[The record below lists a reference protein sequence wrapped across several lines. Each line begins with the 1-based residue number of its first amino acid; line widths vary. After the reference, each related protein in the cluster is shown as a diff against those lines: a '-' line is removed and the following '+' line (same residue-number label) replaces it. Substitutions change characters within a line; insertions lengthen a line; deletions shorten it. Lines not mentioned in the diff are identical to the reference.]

1 MNVPEHASPAAS
13 ASRSRWQRIGPVVT
27 LLLLSPIVSEVL
39 AGSTRL
45 TTLFVLI
52 PATGVW
58 GCAALLIREA
68 SRRWGKAGSLLL
80 LGLALAVAEECIIQ
94 QTSLAPLVGSDAA
107 HGYGRSLG
115 VNWVYLVWALGFES
129 IWAVVVPVAL
139 TGVLFPDRRN
149 EVWIGRR
156 GAWIAA
162 VVLVLSS
169 FAAWYSWT
177 QVYVPKFF
185 PQSVY
190 HPPLTPRLIALAAIG
205 ALIFA
210 AVRVR
215 RSAPVV
221 SPPSFSPLPSG
232 RMVGL
237 AAFALALP
245 WYLLVLLAFN
255 VLPALPVTV
264 PLLGGLVIAVAA
276 MRWPGRWL
284 AQPDFG
290 DAHRLALILGVVAAT
305 LVGGIATLAA
315 AKALLIDRIAQIG
328 FNLATIAWLLALA
341 RRRSGEAV
349 AAQ

>member
-1 MNVPEHASPAAS
+1 MDPT
-13 ASRSRWQRIGPVVT
+13 PV
-27 LLLLSPIVSEVL
+27 I
-39 AGSTRL
+39 

-94 QTSLAPLVGSDAA
+94 QTSLAPLVGNDAA

-115 VNWVYLVWALGFES
+115 VNWVYLAWALGFES

-139 TGVLFPDRRN
+139 TGILFPDRRN
-149 EVWIGRR
+149 EAWIGRR

-162 VVLVLSS
+162 VALALSS

-190 HPPLTPRLIALAAIG
+190 RPPLSPRLIALAVIA

-210 AVRVR
+210 AGRGR
-215 RSAPVV
+215 QAASVV
-221 SPPSFSPLPSG
+221 SPAPVSSLPPSG
-232 RMVGL
+232 VLGL

-255 VLPALPVTV
+255 VLPALPVAV
-264 PLLGGLVIAVAA
+264 PLFGGLVIAIAA
-276 MRWPGRWL
+276 LRLLGRWL
-284 AQPDFG
+284 AHPDCG
-290 DAHRLALILGVVAAT
+290 DAHRLALTVGVVVAT

-315 AKALLIDRIAQIG
+315 AKALLIDRSAQVV
-328 FNLATIAWLLALA
+328 FNLATIAWLVALA
-341 RRRSGEAV
+341 RRRSGAGV
-349 AAQ
+349 AAS